1 MAWFL
6 NYIIIFCISLKH
18 HRSTSMDSNTIG
30 GEGYQE
36 SSTAEGSMGNFQRR
50 QVENKTRSIT
60 DYQLVRIIGTG
71 TFGKVYLAILDGKSF
86 ALKILHKK
94 KIIDL
99 KQIEHIKS
107 EKNILACVENPFIV
121 NLIETFQDKLNLYLV
136 FDFI

>member
-1 MAWFL
+1 M
-6 NYIIIFCISLKH
+6 
-18 HRSTSMDSNTIG
+18 
-30 GEGYQE
+30 
-36 SSTAEGSMGNFQRR
+36 
-50 QVENKTRSIT
+50 
-60 DYQLVRIIGTG
+60 
-71 TFGKVYLAILDGKSF
+71 
-86 ALKILHKK
+86 KILHKK